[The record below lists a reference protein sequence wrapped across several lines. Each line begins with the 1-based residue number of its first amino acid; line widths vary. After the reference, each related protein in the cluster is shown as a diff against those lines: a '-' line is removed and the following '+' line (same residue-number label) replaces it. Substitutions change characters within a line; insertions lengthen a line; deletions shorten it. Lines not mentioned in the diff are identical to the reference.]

1 LEASRCPTYDGV
13 RTNQAVGQFESSEEP
28 RIQLFSFTR
37 SLKNKGGYS
46 AGFGL
51 LLNYFK
57 LLPNLRFFLLPTV
70 CLPLFFGLEFCNS
83 GLEGVFA
90 LIPKFLNLL
99 QL

>member
-28 RIQLFSFTR
+28 RIQLFSFAR
-37 SLKNKGGYS
+37 SLKNNGGYS

-57 LLPNLRFFLLPTV
+57 FLPNLRLFLLPTV
-70 CLPLFFGLEFCNS
+70 CLPLFFGLELCNS
-83 GLEGVFA
+83 GLEGIFA